1 MWVPDGLKYIASEAP
16 TRTIMNMIVLV
27 VIFCVAVNAFRPTN
41 PSRGT
46 FLASSSRKFLFGS
59 PDPKDNAPAKKD
71 GGMFGGMGNLMDSM
85 KKAQEIAKQAEVV
98 NKELMDTVIMG
109 QDPAGA
115 VFATFNGLGVPV
127 GLKISDSIMAQG
139 AEAVSLASTQAMVDA
154 HKKSQ
159 ETMMTKMQA
168 LYSGAGVPM
177 PPQGP

>member
-1 MWVPDGLKYIASEAP
+1 
-16 TRTIMNMIVLV
+16 
-27 VIFCVAVNAFRPTN
+27 
-41 PSRGT
+41 
-46 FLASSSRKFLFGS
+46 
-59 PDPKDNAPAKKD
+59 
-71 GGMFGGMGNLMDSM
+71 MFGGMGNLMDSM

-109 QDPAGA
+109 QDPSGA

-127 GLKISDSIMAQG
+127 GLKISDSIMEQG

-159 ETMMTKMQA
+159 NAMMEKMSA